1 MRRFRAGRAL
11 GSLAMAAAVGT
22 VSACSAGHTAVVDT
36 SQAASDSASTSL
48 TVASTSAAT
57 SLDFTTTGGA
67 AIPAVLMDNVYETL
81 VRIDEDGS
89 ITPGLATS
97 WEISDDARSYTFH
110 LRKSVTFSN
119 GDAFTAETAAFSINY
134 VREKWTNGISAAM
147 DPVAKATATD
157 DHTLKVR
164 LKQPSNGWLWSM
176 GTATG
181 AMMTPNGMDNLAAQ
195 PVGTGPYEVSRFAPS
210 EFVELHVRDGY
221 WGKPAAQD
229 VTVRYFPDT
238 ISSVN
243 ALQAGGVDVVW
254 GVQNPE
260 LLDDVKDG
268 IATEV
273 GTTNGEVLLS
283 MNNARAPFDDPRVRQ
298 AVAYAV
304 DRKAA
309 NDVLWNGLAKDTG
322 GAPIPPTDPWFEGK
336 HYYDHDPEKARR
348 LLTEA
353 GAEGAEITLTTPTL
367 PYAQTVAELL
377 YSQLTEVGFKVTLES
392 AEFPAVWLGQVMGAK
407 DYQMSLISHV
417 EPRDVP
423 TLFGDPDYYLNYD
436 SPRTRE
442 LLAQADSAPEKDYPK
457 LMAQAVDQIMADAGA
472 LTLMNMPNIVL
483 TRAGV
488 HGLHPDQVTDALILR
503 DLTSAD
509 ADVDA
514 KAAAA
519 DNTEKEAR

>member
-1 MRRFRAGRAL
+1 M
-11 GSLAMAAAVGT
+11 
-22 VSACSAGHTAVVDT
+22 
-36 SQAASDSASTSL
+36 
-48 TVASTSAAT
+48 
-57 SLDFTTTGGA
+57 
-67 AIPAVLMDNVYETL
+67 
-81 VRIDEDGS
+81 
-89 ITPGLATS
+89 
-97 WEISDDARSYTFH
+97 
-110 LRKSVTFSN
+110 
-119 GDAFTAETAAFSINY
+119 
-134 VREKWTNGISAAM
+134 
-147 DPVAKATATD
+147 
-157 DHTLKVR
+157 
-164 LKQPSNGWLWSM
+164 
-176 GTATG
+176 
-181 AMMTPNGMDNLAAQ
+181 
-195 PVGTGPYEVSRFAPS
+195 
-210 EFVELHVRDGY
+210 
-221 WGKPAAQD
+221 
-229 VTVRYFPDT
+229 TVRYFPDT

-283 MNNARAPFDDPRVRQ
+283 MNNARAPFNDPRVRQ

-309 NDVLWNGLAKDTG
+309 NDILWNGMAKDTG

-442 LLAQADSAPEKDYPK
+442 LLAQADSAPEKD
-457 LMAQAVDQIMADAGA
+457 
-472 LTLMNMPNIVL
+472 
-483 TRAGV
+483 
-488 HGLHPDQVTDALILR
+488 
-503 DLTSAD
+503 
-509 ADVDA
+509 
-514 KAAAA
+514 
-519 DNTEKEAR
+519 